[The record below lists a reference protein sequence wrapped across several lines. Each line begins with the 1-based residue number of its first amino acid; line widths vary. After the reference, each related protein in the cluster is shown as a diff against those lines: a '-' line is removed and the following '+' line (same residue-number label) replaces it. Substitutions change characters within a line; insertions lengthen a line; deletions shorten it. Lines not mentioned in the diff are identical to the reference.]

1 MPPQGAAYDVDW
13 ILSSSSN
20 VHVAADRAWFTSYL
34 PFRTKVATMPGAE
47 STMDVHGIGT
57 VVLPT
62 RTYLEGKPE
71 KPCGQITL
79 RHVLHAPQSTVNIFA
94 AGLVENVNISVSFNS
109 NAPDPITTP
118 GSNTVV
124 GYIVRTKLL
133 RLWLEGQS
141 QNQSSLSPDME
152 YYIHVSW
159 PRSEIVKFNDH
170 IAELKKQHADK
181 LDDAPPLTK
190 DEKDYLKKHY
200 GGEFRFLRM
209 YELSIYKEEDREEG
223 RRILRAFMS
232 EPEDEAEYSVA

>member
-133 RLWLEGQS
+133 RLWL
-141 QNQSSLSPDME
+141 
-152 YYIHVSW
+152 
-159 PRSEIVKFNDH
+159 
-170 IAELKKQHADK
+170 
-181 LDDAPPLTK
+181 K
-190 DEKDYLKKHY
+190 D
-200 GGEFRFLRM
+200 
-209 YELSIYKEEDREEG
+209 
-223 RRILRAFMS
+223 
-232 EPEDEAEYSVA
+232 